1 LGFAF
6 GAVVLF
12 DVSFALGAFFAGM
25 ILSESELSQRA
36 AHETLPLRDAF
47 AVLFFVS
54 VGMLFNPGILLQDWA
69 PLLGTILIVLVGK
82 SVAAY
87 AIVRLFGHSRGTALT
102 ISASLA
108 QIGEFSFILAALG
121 LSLKLLPQQ
130 GQDLILAAAIVSI
143 MANPLIFGLLDR
155 MQKDEDVEDGKE
167 GEHAARHP
175 LRPTTLTGHAVLVGY
190 GRVGKLIAEDLQS
203 VMPLLVVEEG
213 AVGTPGL
220 EHIRGNAAKD
230 DVIAAANLPAAKL
243 LLVAIPQAFEAGQIV
258 QQARRANPQ
267 LPIVARAHFDAEVD
281 HLLSLGATSVI
292 MGEREIALAM
302 LDFARAQA

>member
-1 LGFAF
+1 
-6 GAVVLF
+6 
-12 DVSFALGAFFAGM
+12 
-25 ILSESELSQRA
+25 
-36 AHETLPLRDAF
+36 
-47 AVLFFVS
+47 
-54 VGMLFNPGILLQDWA
+54 LQDWA

-82 SVAAY
+82 SVVAY
-87 AIVRLFGHSRGTALT
+87 AIVRMFGHSRSTALT

-121 LSLKLLPQQ
+121 ISLKLLPEQ

-143 MANPLIFGLLDR
+143 MLNPLIFGLLDR
-155 MQKDEDVEDGKE
+155 MQKDEAPEDGKE
-167 GEHAARHP
+167 GERAARQP

-190 GRVGKLIAEDLQS
+190 GRVGKLIAEDLQGS
-203 VMPLLVVEEG
+203 MPLLVVEEG

-267 LPIVARAHFDAEVD
+267 LPIVARAHFDAEVE
-281 HLLSLGATSVI
+281 HLLSLGATRVI

-302 LDFARAQA
+302 LDFARKQG